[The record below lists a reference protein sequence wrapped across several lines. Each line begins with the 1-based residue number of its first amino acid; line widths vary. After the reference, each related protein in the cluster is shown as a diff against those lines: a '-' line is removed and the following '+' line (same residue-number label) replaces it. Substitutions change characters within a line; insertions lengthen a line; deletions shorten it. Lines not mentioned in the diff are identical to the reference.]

1 MLDTLKA
8 DFDGEN
14 WWYEGIPQKIRTKAA
29 ERQEEEKG
37 KGGREDYLDILDF
50 RKIVLENWQIFQDV
64 LAHGAGSKDKKT
76 KWIEQLNSMRKIVM
90 HPAKAQY
97 ITWDELATLKE
108 YKEWLFGAPTEA
120 TPS

>member
-1 MLDTLKA
+1 MEKIGGMKA
-8 DFDGEN
+8 YHKGFG
-14 WWYEGIPQKIRTKAA
+14 PKRRK
-29 ERQEEEKG
+29 ERRRSKG
-37 KGGREDYLDILDF
+37 KGEREDYLDILDF

-64 LAHGAGSKDKKT
+64 LAHGAGGKDKKT

-97 ITWDELATLKE
+97 ITWDQLATLQE
-108 YKEWLFGAPTEA
+108 YDEWLVGTSTEA